1 MHTAKVRANG
11 LRKLKETRSQ
21 HGGIGPLSAFGTS
34 GERLVK
40 VNAAQ
45 MMAIDQVFYSDPI
58 IFAARNVLQGHIT
71 AGGVFLQRNGDDVE
85 VRQEFREHLED
96 HWVVFSKQCVDSLMK
111 YGFVVVGFDRCI
123 TQTPGTALSNEGVDE
138 EHFRKKS
145 RTKKETTSMG
155 GVVPIVIET
164 GDYDLFVKAVGERGY
179 SKQYVLTNEQ
189 GEEDTDAFVFA
200 KQHPDRAGNVTSAMA
215 ALFETETFTAA
226 LHEFALTAEASRCRP
241 QLCTQMRKKDQSA
254 SAIDASNLFFDSE
267 ARDAHSDAIQEES
280 RAAANSLAVQ
290 KIVCDAIN
298 ATQTRPLASNPAAQ
312 QDSRRHFEPPDVKPV
327 LFCLP
332 QDHEVAPAAVAQPGR
347 GDLEALSRFAAE
359 KICAALGVPAE
370 LIFSGRY
377 VSNSSSSLRM
387 LSSTVSEL
395 SKSVNHIL
403 TKCYRRIYG
412 LVDDRETELHLLVNP
427 VVDRDAIISSY
438 SAGLIPRSVAMA
450 TVMQDVGAS
459 RAEVTEALASL
470 KKQEEKD
477 AQDAQEA
484 QEAQEAK
491 AAAVSKKEQS
501 VDTDAVNNTNEN
513 EKEDPKKKDK
523 NSG

>member
-1 MHTAKVRANG
+1 MHTAKVRASG
-11 LRKLKETRSQ
+11 LRKLKETRIQ

-40 VNAAQ
+40 VNAGQ

-85 VRQEFREHLED
+85 VRQEFREHLEE
-96 HWVVFSKQCVDSLMK
+96 HWVLFAKQCVDSLMK
-111 YGFVVVGFDRCI
+111 YGFVVVGFDRCV
-123 TQTPGTALSNEGVDE
+123 TEAPNTGFANEEAAGE
-138 EHFRKKS
+138 GSARKKS
-145 RTKKETTSMG
+145 RKRKEPVAMG

-164 GDYDLFVKAVGERGY
+164 GEYDLFLKGVGERGY

-189 GEEDTDAFVFA
+189 GEEDPDAFVFA

-280 RAAANSLAVQ
+280 RAAANSLAMQ

-298 ATQTRPLASNPAAQ
+298 ATQTRPNVPNPAAP

-332 QDHEVAPAAVAQPGR
+332 QDHEVAPAAVAQSGR

-387 LSSTVSEL
+387 LSSTVSEMA
-395 SKSVNHIL
+395 KSVNHIL

-412 LVDDRETELHLLVNP
+412 LVDDKNTELHLLVNP
-427 VVDRDAIISSY
+427 VVDREAIISSY
-438 SAGLIPRSVAMA
+438 AAGLIPRKVAMA

-459 RAEVTEALASL
+459 RTEVTEALASI
-470 KKQEEKD
+470 KEQEEK
-477 AQDAQEA
+477 EA
-484 QEAQEAK
+484 QEGQAQAAVASEAGSSVEAPVEQSTNTKEEEAK
-491 AAAVSKKEQS
+491 QKEKGG
-501 VDTDAVNNTNEN
+501 V
-513 EKEDPKKKDK
+513 
-523 NSG
+523 